1 MTETCARPG
10 GHPSRAEPYDSSE
23 VPKHKQGD
31 LYNEQQKLNHVDSM
45 HDSFLLQPSSLLF
58 RTLEDTSHQR
68 TGLVYSPLRGDM
80 ATHQTSG
87 GGRADVF
94 YQIRDA
100 LSSNLDN
107 VILTCCFII

>member
-58 RTLEDTSHQR
+58 RTLADTSLQR

-87 GGRADVF
+87 GGRAGKVYHIAVTRSSLIVF
-94 YQIRDA
+94 
-100 LSSNLDN
+100 LL
-107 VILTCCFII
+107 